1 MKVELPQHTSLIEG
15 VSNGFTFTFIDAN
28 NRGLHS
34 PAQCK
39 DYFQDL
45 FWSEYNGKPC
55 SVWGFTWKPGT
66 LSKDAKTYRVALQE
80 KGSKLMELAPQ
91 LLGFLHH
98 FEGAQN
104 FLYSGVYDTTNP
116 DTIVLE
122 FDARWTHSAP
132 MISAFTSLVRL
143 GFTYPGG
150 DVMEYLA
157 MLQAKANP
165 EDWRKKDPA
174 VHRRC
179 LPDAQ
184 RLKVIGPRIKALLGG
199 VFPTL
204 PYTEIETAGGA
215 HNTGIVGWGKFPE
228 VK

>member
-1 MKVELPQHTSLIEG
+1 MKVELPQHTHLIEG

-28 NRGLHS
+28 NRGLHT

-45 FWSEYNGKPC
+45 FWSEYNNKPC
-55 SVWGFTWKPGT
+55 AVWGFTWKPGM
-66 LSKDAKTYRVALQE
+66 LDKDAKTYRMALQE
-80 KGSKLMELAPQ
+80 KGSDLTSMSKRLLHFLAEFEQ
-91 LLGFLHH
+91 AQGFK
-98 FEGAQN
+98 
-104 FLYSGVYDTTNP
+104 YSVVLDTTQS

-150 DVMEYLA
+150 LIQDYLA
-157 MLQAKANP
+157 RLQTDAKP
-165 EDWRKKDPA
+165 EDWRKKDSA

-184 RLKVIGPRIKALLGG
+184 RLKVIGPRIMALLNG

-204 PYTEIETAGGA
+204 PYTEISTAGGA
-215 HNTGIVGWGKFPE
+215 HNTGIVGWSSFPE

>member
-1 MKVELPQHTSLIEG
+1 MKLSLPQHTALVEG
-15 VSNGFTFTFIDAN
+15 VLNGFTFTFIN
-28 NRGLHS
+28 EKGEGLHS

-39 DYFQDL
+39 DYFQDM

-55 SVWGFTWKPGT
+55 VVWGFKWEPGR
-66 LSKDAKTYRVALQE
+66 LDKNAKTYQMALQE
-80 KGSKLMELAPQ
+80 RGSDMTTMSTQ
-91 LLGFLHH
+91 LLDFLAEFEKAQGFK
-98 FEGAQN
+98 
-104 FLYSGVYDTTNP
+104 YSVVHTTTQP

-132 MISAFTSLVRL
+132 MISAFTSLIRL

-150 DVMEYLA
+150 NIMDYLA
-157 MLQAKANP
+157 ALQTKANP
-165 EDWRKKDPA
+165 EDWRNKDSA

-184 RLKVIGPRIKALLGG
+184 RLKTIGPRIKALLAGA
-199 VFPTL
+199 FPAL
-204 PYTEIETAGGA
+204 PYTKIASAGSA
-215 HNTGIVGWGKFPE
+215 HNTGIVGWDKFPE

>member
-1 MKVELPQHTSLIEG
+1 MKLSLPQHTSLVEG
-15 VSNGFTFTFIDAN
+15 VSNGFTFTFIN
-28 NRGLHS
+28 EKGKGLHS

-55 SVWGFTWKPGT
+55 DVWGFTWKPGM
-66 LSKDAKTYRVALQE
+66 LNKDAKAYQLALQE
-80 KGSKLMELAPQ
+80 KGSDMTTMSAQ
-91 LLGFLHH
+91 LLDFLAGFEKAQG
-98 FEGAQN
+98 FE
-104 FLYSGVYDTTNP
+104 YSVVHTTTQP

-150 DVMEYLA
+150 DIMDYLTT
-157 MLQAKANP
+157 LQAKANP
-165 EDWRKKDPA
+165 ENWRKANSA

-184 RLKVIGPRIKALLGG
+184 RLKVIGPRIKALLAGT
-199 VFPTL
+199 FPTL
-204 PYTEIETAGGA
+204 PYTEITTADGA

>member
-1 MKVELPQHTSLIEG
+1 MKVSLPQHTHLIEG
-15 VSNGFTFTFIDAN
+15 VHNGFTFTFIN
-28 NRGLHS
+28 EKGEGLHS

-45 FWSEYNGKPC
+45 FWSEYNGKPA
-55 SVWGFTWKPGT
+55 SVYGFTWKPGM
-66 LSKDAKTYRVALQE
+66 LDKDAKQYRMALQE
-80 KGSKLMELAPQ
+80 KGTDLIALAPQ

-98 FEGAQN
+98 FEGAQG
-104 FLYSGVYDTTNP
+104 FEYSAVHATTQP
-116 DTIVLE
+116 DTVVLE
-122 FDARWTHSAP
+122 FDARWSHSAP
-132 MISAFTSLVRL
+132 MISAFTSIVRL

-157 MLQAKANP
+157 GLQAVANP
-165 EDWRKKDPA
+165 EDWRKKSAA

-184 RLKVIGPRIKALLGG
+184 RLKTIGPRINAVLNG

-204 PYTEIETAGGA
+204 PYSEISTAGGA
-215 HNTGIVGWGKFPE
+215 HNTGIVGWSKFPE